1 MLYCIAH
8 LLKPLSMNEIPSV
21 IFICVYWA
29 LLCQKVFVGK
39 KEGSWHCLAAFL
51 GIFGPGAF
59 AVVSYWIACFLQST
73 KRYISLDVWCQH
85 WPGQCSRA
93 CSLVY
98 FPWALSSGHVFYYP
112 RGLVCHFLLKKVEL
126 SLLAEWSEGNV
137 MQRDEGK
144 WRNAQFWEML
154 QVEVHKTEGCWTES
168 STELRVA
175 G

>member
-21 IFICVYWA
+21 ILSVCIGHCFARRCLWGRRRGADIV
-29 LLCQKVFVGK
+29 LLR
-39 KEGSWHCLAAFL
+39 FL
-51 GIFGPGAF
+51 GSLGLEHMLWYLTELHASCSQP
-59 AVVSYWIACFLQST
+59 
-73 KRYISLDVWCQH
+73 KDISLDVWCQH